1 MDKVEK
7 MKDGTDVTIRRLTP
21 ADIDPLMDF
30 YAALPAEDRRY
41 LKFDVTDRKT
51 VSRRLKRL
59 ESGEDIR
66 VAAFHGGVQLECEGG
81 DPIG

>member
-51 VSRRLKRL
+51 VSRRIGPKADPAV
-59 ESGEDIR
+59 SG
-66 VAAFHGGVQLECEGG
+66 GSSS
-81 DPIG
+81 